1 MRLQSG
7 EERQATAATSQPDL
21 TQCATPSPVTPGQP
35 VSYVIVCRNIAQWRS
50 AVHIEP
56 VVTTTPEP
64 QLDNKVKS
72 NCCSV
77 IVASVA
83 VFTIHQLP
91 RLVRIKIVRYLL
103 IVLCLFHSHWH

>member
-21 TQCATPSPVTPGQP
+21 TQCTTTSPVMPGQP

-50 AVHIEP
+50 AVRIEP

-72 NCCSV
+72 NS
-77 IVASVA
+77 A
-83 VFTIHQLP
+83 
-91 RLVRIKIVRYLL
+91 LVVVSHKSLTLRFINCKI
-103 IVLCLFHSHWH
+103 LFALK

>member
-7 EERQATAATSQPDL
+7 EERQTTTTTAATAATSQPDL
-21 TQCATPSPVTPGQP
+21 TQCATTSPVTPGQP

-50 AVHIEP
+50 AVRIEP

-72 NCCSV
+72 NSAIVVVV
-77 IVASVA
+77 IPV
-83 VFTIHQLP
+83 TD
-91 RLVRIKIVRYLL
+91 
-103 IVLCLFHSHWH
+103 